1 MTSIVGLSSAFPKY
15 KVFQDYVK
23 ALGRKIFSS
32 KTNFKKM
39 EKVYDNSGVKV
50 RYLTNDLN
58 WYMNEH
64 NWSERNFLF
73 KKNAIHLLKKSIS
86 QTFEKSNTRPE
97 DIGGI
102 VLINSTGIST
112 PTIDAEIFN
121 LFNFNNQVLRLPF
134 FGYGCSGGVLGLN
147 RAVEIYKNIKKPVLV
162 CNVELCSLTF
172 RPQIFS
178 KENIVSSSL
187 FGDGSISYIV
197 TERGNCKILNSME
210 HTWKDSL
217 NLMGWGV
224 EDDGLSVIFD
234 KIIPEFIT
242 KKLPQ
247 VVNKFPLKDLDGY
260 VLHSG
265 GMKIIDAY
273 KKIFNNDPTIEVS
286 QKILSE
292 YGNVSSVSVL
302 LVLKEMIKKKSNG
315 IFLMSALGPGFT
327 AGMTGLKICSND

>member
-1 MTSIVGLSSAFPKY
+1 
-15 KVFQDYVK
+15 
-23 ALGRKIFSS
+23 
-32 KTNFKKM
+32 
-39 EKVYDNSGVKV
+39 
-50 RYLTNDLN
+50 
-58 WYMNEH
+58 
-64 NWSERNFLF
+64 
-73 KKNAIHLLKKSIS
+73 
-86 QTFEKSNTRPE
+86 
-97 DIGGI
+97 
-102 VLINSTGIST
+102 
-112 PTIDAEIFN
+112 
-121 LFNFNNQVLRLPF
+121 
-134 FGYGCSGGVLGLN
+134 
-147 RAVEIYKNIKKPVLV
+147 
-162 CNVELCSLTF
+162 
-172 RPQIFS
+172 
-178 KENIVSSSL
+178 
-187 FGDGSISYIV
+187 
-197 TERGNCKILNSME
+197 ME

-265 GMKIIDAY
+265 CMKIIDAY
-273 KKIFNNDPTIEVS
+273 KKIFNNDPTIRVS

-315 IFLMSALGPGFT
+315 AFLMTALGPGFT

>member
-1 MTSIVGLSSAFPKY
+1 MTSIKGLSSAFPKY
-15 KVFQDYVK
+15 KVFQDDIK
-23 ALGRKIFSS
+23 ALGRKIFAS

-73 KKNAIHLLKKSIS
+73 KKNAIHLLEKSIS

-134 FGYGCSGGVLGLN
+134 FGYGCSGCVLGLN

-197 TERGNCKILNSME
+197 TERGNCKI
-210 HTWKDSL
+210 
-217 NLMGWGV
+217 
-224 EDDGLSVIFD
+224 
-234 KIIPEFIT
+234 
-242 KKLPQ
+242 
-247 VVNKFPLKDLDGY
+247 
-260 VLHSG
+260 
-265 GMKIIDAY
+265 
-273 KKIFNNDPTIEVS
+273 
-286 QKILSE
+286 
-292 YGNVSSVSVL
+292 
-302 LVLKEMIKKKSNG
+302 
-315 IFLMSALGPGFT
+315 
-327 AGMTGLKICSND
+327 

>member
-1 MTSIVGLSSAFPKY
+1 MASIKGLSSVFPKY
-15 KVFQDYVK
+15 KVFQEDVK
-23 ALGRKIFSS
+23 ALGRKIFAS

-73 KKNAIHLLKKSIS
+73 KKNAILLLKKSIS

-121 LFNFNNQVLRLPF
+121 LFNFDNQVLRLPF

-197 TERGNCKILNSME
+197 TAVSYTHL
-210 HTWKDSL
+210 TL
-217 NLMGWGV
+217 
-224 EDDGLSVIFD
+224 
-234 KIIPEFIT
+234 PT
-242 KKLPQ
+242 K
-247 VVNKFPLKDLDGY
+247 
-260 VLHSG
+260 
-265 GMKIIDAY
+265 A
-273 KKIFNNDPTIEVS
+273 
-286 QKILSE
+286 
-292 YGNVSSVSVL
+292 
-302 LVLKEMIKKKSNG
+302 
-315 IFLMSALGPGFT
+315 
-327 AGMTGLKICSND
+327 

>member
-1 MTSIVGLSSAFPKY
+1 MCIR
-15 KVFQDYVK
+15 D
-23 ALGRKIFSS
+23 R
-32 KTNFKKM
+32 
-39 EKVYDNSGVKV
+39 
-50 RYLTNDLN
+50 
-58 WYMNEH
+58 
-64 NWSERNFLF
+64 
-73 KKNAIHLLKKSIS
+73 
-86 QTFEKSNTRPE
+86 
-97 DIGGI
+97 
-102 VLINSTGIST
+102 
-112 PTIDAEIFN
+112 
-121 LFNFNNQVLRLPF
+121 
-134 FGYGCSGGVLGLN
+134 
-147 RAVEIYKNIKKPVLV
+147 
-162 CNVELCSLTF
+162 CSLTF

-187 FGDGSISYIV
+187 FGDGSISYIIS
-197 TERGNCKILNSME
+197 EGENCKILNSME

-247 VVNKFPLKDLDGY
+247 VVNEFPLKDLDGY

-327 AGMTGLKICSND
+327 AGMTLSLIHI

>member
-1 MTSIVGLSSAFPKY
+1 
-15 KVFQDYVK
+15 
-23 ALGRKIFSS
+23 
-32 KTNFKKM
+32 M

-73 KKNAIHLLKKSIS
+73 KKNAILLLKKSIS

-121 LFNFNNQVLRLPF
+121 LFNFDNQVLRLPF

-147 RAVEIYKNIKKPVLV
+147 RAVEIYKNIKKPALV

-197 TERGNCKILNSME
+197 TERGNCKNIKFNGAYLERFFKSY
-210 HTWKDSL
+210 
-217 NLMGWGV
+217 
-224 EDDGLSVIFD
+224 GLGSR
-234 KIIPEFIT
+234 
-242 KKLPQ
+242 
-247 VVNKFPLKDLDGY
+247 G
-260 VLHSG
+260 
-265 GMKIIDAY
+265 
-273 KKIFNNDPTIEVS
+273 
-286 QKILSE
+286 
-292 YGNVSSVSVL
+292 
-302 LVLKEMIKKKSNG
+302 
-315 IFLMSALGPGFT
+315 
-327 AGMTGLKICSND
+327 

>member
-1 MTSIVGLSSAFPKY
+1 M
-15 KVFQDYVK
+15 
-23 ALGRKIFSS
+23 
-32 KTNFKKM
+32 
-39 EKVYDNSGVKV
+39 
-50 RYLTNDLN
+50 
-58 WYMNEH
+58 
-64 NWSERNFLF
+64 
-73 KKNAIHLLKKSIS
+73 
-86 QTFEKSNTRPE
+86 
-97 DIGGI
+97 
-102 VLINSTGIST
+102 LINSTGIST

-197 TERGNCKILNSME
+197 TEGGNCKILNSME

-234 KIIPEFIT
+234 KIIPEFIR

-247 VVNKFPLKDLDGY
+247 VVNEFPLKDFDGY
-260 VLHSG
+260 VLSRWYEN
-265 GMKIIDAY
+265 Y
-273 KKIFNNDPTIEVS
+273 KRL
-286 QKILSE
+286 QK
-292 YGNVSSVSVL
+292 N
-302 LVLKEMIKKKSNG
+302 
-315 IFLMSALGPGFT
+315 F
-327 AGMTGLKICSND
+327 

>member
-15 KVFQDYVK
+15 KVFQDDVK
-23 ALGRKIFSS
+23 ALGRKIFAS

-73 KKNAIHLLKKSIS
+73 KKNAILLLKKSIS

-178 KENIVSSSL
+178 KENIVSTAL
-187 FGDGSISYIV
+187 FGDGAISYLV
-197 TERGNCKILNSME
+197 GNDGKCEITDTME
-210 HTWKDSL
+210 YTWKNSL

-224 EDDGLSVIFD
+224 ENDGLSVIFD
-234 KIIPEFIT
+234 KSIPEFII
-242 KKLPQ
+242 KELPI
-247 VVNKFPLKDLDGY
+247 VLRNLKIKNLDGY

-265 GMKIIDAY
+265 GMKIIEAY
-273 KKIFNNDPTIEVS
+273 KKIFKNNETIQES
-286 QKILSE
+286 QRILANF
-292 YGNVSSVSVL
+292 GNISSVSVL
-302 LVLKEMIKKKSNG
+302 LVLKEMLRKNYTGS
-315 IFLMSALGPGFT
+315 FLMSALGPGFS
-327 AGMTGLKICSND
+327 AGLCRLKIS

>member
-15 KVFQDYVK
+15 KVFQDDVK

-50 RYLTNDLN
+50 RYLTNELN

-73 KKNAIHLLKKSIS
+73 KKNAILLLKKSIS

-97 DIGGI
+97 DIGGK

-197 TERGNCKILNSME
+197 TERGNC
-210 HTWKDSL
+210 
-217 NLMGWGV
+217 
-224 EDDGLSVIFD
+224 
-234 KIIPEFIT
+234 
-242 KKLPQ
+242 
-247 VVNKFPLKDLDGY
+247 
-260 VLHSG
+260 
-265 GMKIIDAY
+265 
-273 KKIFNNDPTIEVS
+273 
-286 QKILSE
+286 
-292 YGNVSSVSVL
+292 
-302 LVLKEMIKKKSNG
+302 
-315 IFLMSALGPGFT
+315 
-327 AGMTGLKICSND
+327 

>member
-1 MTSIVGLSSAFPKY
+1 
-15 KVFQDYVK
+15 
-23 ALGRKIFSS
+23 
-32 KTNFKKM
+32 
-39 EKVYDNSGVKV
+39 
-50 RYLTNDLN
+50 
-58 WYMNEH
+58 
-64 NWSERNFLF
+64 
-73 KKNAIHLLKKSIS
+73 
-86 QTFEKSNTRPE
+86 
-97 DIGGI
+97 
-102 VLINSTGIST
+102 
-112 PTIDAEIFN
+112 
-121 LFNFNNQVLRLPF
+121 
-134 FGYGCSGGVLGLN
+134 
-147 RAVEIYKNIKKPVLV
+147 
-162 CNVELCSLTF
+162 
-172 RPQIFS
+172 
-178 KENIVSSSL
+178 
-187 FGDGSISYIV
+187 
-197 TERGNCKILNSME
+197 ME

-247 VVNKFPLKDLDGY
+247 VVNEFPLKDLDGY

-302 LVLKEMIKKKSNG
+302 LVLKEIIKKKSNG

-327 AGMTGLKICSND
+327 AGMAGLEICSND